1 MGNGLSVVISAYKRR
16 GIENSLVLAK
26 SIEPHVDEIFVVVND
41 DEAADIRLQELS
53 GIEYIFQRNLGMNIG
68 AWSTG
73 LSLCDER
80 NVVLCLQDE
89 CTIVDPHFA
98 DHYRNLLCQPDTGMV
113 GESLNPK
120 WDHPWSSLKK
130 SPVNYSLKTAGA
142 AEISRVDF
150 YLRCM
155 EAWGISPGNTGAH
168 LRALVWGF
176 SPTVRRKL
184 KQLPLGTNKEQCI
197 AAEIGVCKYVENNLF
212 LKVSQSAARPFSYI
226 AHGEWDSSGWAKKQ

>member
-1 MGNGLSVVISAYKRR
+1 MENGLSVVISAYKQR
-16 GIENSLVLAK
+16 GIENALDLARR
-26 SIEPHVDEIFVVVND
+26 IESHVDEIFVVVND
-41 DEAADIRLQELS
+41 DEAVGANLQKLS
-53 GIEYIFQRNLGMNIG
+53 GIEFIFQRNLGMNIG

-80 NVVLCLQDE
+80 NAVLCLQDE
-89 CTIVDPHFA
+89 CTIVNPQFA
-98 DHYRNLLCQPDTGMV
+98 DRYRSLLGEPDAGMV

-120 WDHPWSSLKK
+120 WDHPWSSLKQ
-130 SPVNYSLKTAGA
+130 SPLNYSLKRAGA

-155 EAWGISPGNTGAH
+155 EAWRISPGNTGAH

-176 SPTVRRKL
+176 SRNVRKNLR
-184 KQLPLGTNKEQCI
+184 QLPLGADKEQCI

-226 AHGEWDSSGWAKKQ
+226 AHSEWDASGWAKKQ